1 MLIKT
6 YNAINKLTTL
16 EKSRITKFIHEHSE
30 NKSDTRKAIRK
41 SLDYAA
47 KERAG
52 LGGYVFTVSN
62 NKEITGA
69 LVVNKTGMDDYIPE
83 NVIVYVVTHQDYR
96 RQGIAKK
103 LMTRAIEHCKG
114 DIALHVTHDNP
125 AKNMFEKM
133 GFTNPYLE
141 MRFKKKSPRTS
152 AS

>member
-16 EKSRITKFIHEHSE
+16 EKGRISKFIYEHSE

-52 LGGYVFTVSN
+52 LGGYVFTISS
-62 NKEITGA
+62 NKEIIGT

-83 NVIVYVVTHQDYR
+83 NIIVYVVTHQDFR

-103 LMTRAIEHCKG
+103 LMSRAIEHCKG
-114 DIALHVTHDNP
+114 DIALHVTHNNP
-125 AKNMFEKM
+125 AKKMFEDL

-141 MRFKKKSPRTS
+141 MRYKQKMQRS
-152 AS
+152 